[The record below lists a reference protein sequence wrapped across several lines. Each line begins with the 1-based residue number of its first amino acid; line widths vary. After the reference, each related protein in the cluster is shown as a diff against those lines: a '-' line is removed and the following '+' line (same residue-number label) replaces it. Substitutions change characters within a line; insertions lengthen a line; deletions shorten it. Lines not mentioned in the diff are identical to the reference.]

1 MPLSLTEF
9 VAGALAYEA
18 AIRVWSGK
26 ARLWGN
32 SNARLGPG
40 GVRVS
45 VNVRGTSPVSLRPED
60 IMAIYTVCVIH
71 LAKGGVELFAVDG
84 LANTE
89 RGHRLALAVKT
100 CWLWNPLK
108 PCGIHLR
115 ASIVSLL
122 NLWFEASLAWMIQ
135 LSRRPKAVICKWN
148 WSLLYLSVS
157 PFSKTPNCCLWAF
170 VPCCSCSCVQIFP
183 RSLSAVY
190 VWPSLGPGGRHQSI

>member
-32 SNARLGPG
+32 SDARLGPG

-45 VNVRGTSPVSLRPED
+45 VNVRGTSLVSLRPED
-60 IMAIYTVCVIH
+60 TAAIYTVCVIH
-71 LAKGGVELFAVDG
+71 LAKGGVELFAAEV
-84 LANTE
+84 LANAE

-108 PCGIHLR
+108 PCGIHLH

-122 NLWFEASLAWMIQ
+122 NRWFEASLAWMIQ
-135 LSRRPKAVICKWN
+135 LSHRRSPSEGCHLQVKLISA
-148 WSLLYLSVS
+148 LS
-157 PFSKTPNCCLWAF
+157 FC
-170 VPCCSCSCVQIFP
+170 
-183 RSLSAVY
+183 
-190 VWPSLGPGGRHQSI
+190 